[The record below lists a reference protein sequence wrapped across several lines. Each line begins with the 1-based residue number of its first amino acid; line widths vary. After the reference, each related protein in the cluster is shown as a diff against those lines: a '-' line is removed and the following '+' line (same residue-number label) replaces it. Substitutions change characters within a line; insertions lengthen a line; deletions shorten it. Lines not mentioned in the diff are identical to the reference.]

1 MYCWSWTK
9 LVFSNV
15 LSSQLT
21 QLSFSIFSFARTK
34 YLIFHAYHQSRL
46 ILYRVTPSRVHIMIY
61 SRRRY
66 NEVVKSIFSLVK
78 VRIIEGSNK
87 RIDASFDLSPAS
99 PHPLLLKNRRQT
111 RCRCD
116 QSVSLFPLYAS
127 IFIAVSLLCTNDRS
141 RFFIDEKWKIVEV
154 YDTVSQR
161 SFTGWINGRER
172 RWGERKL
179 RSVCHSM
186 PGWYRLRKFRWEF
199 LFG

>member
-1 MYCWSWTK
+1 
-9 LVFSNV
+9 
-15 LSSQLT
+15 
-21 QLSFSIFSFARTK
+21 
-34 YLIFHAYHQSRL
+34 
-46 ILYRVTPSRVHIMIY
+46 MIY

-66 NEVVKSIFSLVK
+66 NEAVKSIFSLVK

-99 PHPLLLKNRRQT
+99 PHPPLLKNRRQT

-127 IFIAVSLLCTNDRS
+127 IFISVSLLCTNDRS

-154 YDTVSQR
+154 YGTVSQR

-172 RWGERKL
+172 RREKVTIRLSFDAWLISITK
-179 RSVCHSM
+179 VSM
-186 PGWYRLRKFRWEF
+186 RIFIWIIIF
-199 LFG
+199 

>member
-1 MYCWSWTK
+1 MCIVE
-9 LVFSNV
+9 VFSFLAIDTIIILNFF
-15 LSSQLT
+15 LRAYE
-21 QLSFSIFSFARTK
+21 IFNFLA
-34 YLIFHAYHQSRL
+34 
-46 ILYRVTPSRVHIMIY
+46 YRVTPSRVHIMIY

-66 NEVVKSIFSLVK
+66 NGVVKSIFSLVK

-99 PHPLLLKNRRQT
+99 PHPPLLKNRRQT
-111 RCRCD
+111 RCRYD

-127 IFIAVSLLCTNDRS
+127 IFISVSLLCTNDRS

-172 RWGERKL
+172 GWGGGERKL

-186 PGWYRLRKFRWEF
+186 PGWYRSRKFRWEF

>member
-1 MYCWSWTK
+1 MCIVE
-9 LVFSNV
+9 VFSFLAIDTIIILNFF
-15 LSSQLT
+15 LRT
-21 QLSFSIFSFARTK
+21 YEIFNFLA
-34 YLIFHAYHQSRL
+34 
-46 ILYRVTPSRVHIMIY
+46 YRVTPSRVHIMIY

-66 NEVVKSIFSLVK
+66 NEAVKSIFSLVK

-99 PHPLLLKNRRQT
+99 PHPPLLKNRRQT

-127 IFIAVSLLCTNDRS
+127 IFISVSLLCTNDRS

-172 RWGERKL
+172 RREKVTIRLSFDAWLISITK
-179 RSVCHSM
+179 VSM
-186 PGWYRLRKFRWEF
+186 RIFIWIIIF
-199 LFG
+199 